1 MSSSSVSS
9 ASKLPTVCNISRL
22 STWNEMTY
30 TGPLAH
36 VSTFWMYQTQPQI
49 VLTQRL
55 AMQKAFEYCKESFQS
70 LYDYRAGRT
79 GPIDIQHAFKV
90 MCNANCLESDSL
102 HQSAM
107 RWTGCSC
114 LQLSTQPGQALYKQ
128 PGDFCSKNSARV
140 LCDMIGYCGIWNC
153 RISDFM
159 CPRYEFNKKII
170 PLKSRLGSC
179 QKSDAGTRKYP
190 RISFMMIVT
199 ILAMS
204 IATLIFTP
212 VG

>member
-1 MSSSSVSS
+1 
-9 ASKLPTVCNISRL
+9 
-22 STWNEMTY
+22 MTY

-70 LYDYRAGRT
+70 LYNYRAGHT

-90 MCNANCLESDSL
+90 MCTPSCLESDSL

-107 RWTGCSC
+107 KWTGCSC
-114 LQLSTQPGQALYKQ
+114 LDLSIQPGQALYKQ
-128 PGDFCSKNSARV
+128 PGDFCSKNTARL

-170 PLKSRLGSC
+170 PLKARMGNCL
-179 QKSDAGTRKYP
+179 KPNAAVHRFP
-190 RISFMMIVT
+190 RTSFMVM
-199 ILAMS
+199 LALLAVSMT
-204 IATLIFTP
+204 TLLLT
-212 VG
+212 